1 MIRSLKERVV
11 RVSRNIIITSKDQER
26 LEKLIQLQE
35 EFAAGSKAP
44 LQALKAELKRAVISD
59 PQNIPHDVIT
69 MRSQVLLKDLSSGEE
84 MVYTLVYPDEADMLE
99 GKISVLAPIG
109 MAILGYRENDT
120 VEWAIPEGIAHLK
133 VEKILFQPESSGNF
147 DL

>member
-1 MIRSLKERVV
+1 MSRS
-11 RVSRNIIITSKDQER
+11 IFITSKDQER
-26 LEKLIQLQE
+26 LEKLIQLEE
-35 EFAAGSKAP
+35 EFATDSKAP
-44 LQALKAELKRAVISD
+44 LQELKDELKRAVVTE

-84 MVYTLVYPDEADMLE
+84 MIYTLVYPDEANILE

-109 MAILGYRENDT
+109 MAILGYREKDR
-120 VEWAIPEGIAHLK
+120 VDWAIPEGIAQLK
-133 VEKILFQPESSGNF
+133 VEKILFQPEASGNF

>member
-1 MIRSLKERVV
+1 M
-11 RVSRNIIITSKDQER
+11 SRTIIITSKDQER

-35 EFAAGSKAP
+35 EFTAASKAP
-44 LQALKAELKRAVISD
+44 LQELKAELKRAIISE
-59 PQNIPHDVIT
+59 PQDIPHDVIT

-84 MVYTLVYPDEADMLE
+84 MVYTLVYPDEADMME

-109 MAILGYRENDT
+109 MAILGYRENDR
-120 VEWAIPEGIAHLK
+120 VEWAIPEGIAYLK
-133 VEKILFQPESSGNF
+133 VEKILFQPEASGNF